1 MADSNDSLFFAESDE
16 EEMNDANTTSHSQT
30 IPEASVAETSSESCL
45 PGPTATRKST
55 LFLPDSDDD
64 DMDVEPQVDLLD
76 LSQSLEAVTE
86 SLDDDVD
93 IPQLEHGRASS
104 VSTMSSSDHHLR
116 NSSPVSSV
124 DVEREIEPPKKKR
137 KLSPEPSNT
146 QPPFTTAYL
155 GSFLVGN
162 AWSTVR
168 GRGYV
173 KARTAMP

>member
-1 MADSNDSLFFAESDE
+1 MADSNDSLFFAESDD

-30 IPEASVAETSSESCL
+30 IPEAPVPETSSESCL
-45 PGPTATRKST
+45 PTTTRKST

-64 DMDVEPQVDLLD
+64 DMYVEPQVDLMD

-86 SLDDDVD
+86 TLDDDVD
-93 IPQLEHGRASS
+93 IPQSEHGRASS

-116 NSSPVSSV
+116 NSSPVSLV

-173 KARTAMP
+173 KARTVMP